1 MADEDNV
8 IDVEAEEIPDSA
20 DNLPAVIPRPKSKD
34 RGTHGSAK
42 PMPQDAAAPSPG
54 RDWSTYSRPERRCTA
69 HSSRTGEQCKNVAIK
84 GHNVCRYHGGAAKQI
99 KRAAQTRLD
108 NAAEVM
114 AKQLL
119 NIALSADSEAVMLAA
134 VKDALDRTIG
144 KAPTTVEIG
153 PTKPY
158 EEVLGDV
165 FGGIS
170 PMSREESRRAR
181 GLPEEDSYPPA
192 AVYAEGVE
200 GLPPTHGDPDLPTP
214 PPDQQARRESVDL
227 TTYLREGAS
236 RSDQADDY
244 ASRYEDL
251 RPEYVSREGDSYS
264 QPGGPRQPRPRRFDR
279 QPQPEPPV
287 RHITGDA
294 AFALANEA
302 NRAIGAL
309 PEQKAITSPHKRYSR
324 P

>member
-1 MADEDNV
+1 MPDEDNV
-8 IDVEAEEIPDSA
+8 IDVEAVEIEES
-20 DNLPAVIPRPKSKD
+20 DNLPAVIPKPIAKEKV
-34 RGTHGSAK
+34 THGRAE
-42 PMPQDAAAPSPG
+42 PMSQDAAAPSPG

-84 GHNVCRYHGGAAKQI
+84 GHTVCRYHGGAAKQI

-119 NIALSADSEAVMLAA
+119 GIAMSADSEAVKLAA

-158 EEVLGDV
+158 EEVLDSV
-165 FGGIS
+165 FEGIS
-170 PMSREESRRAR
+170 PMTREESRRAR
-181 GLPEEDSYPPA
+181 GLPDEDDIQPA
-192 AVYAEGVE
+192 AQYAESE
-200 GLPPTHGDPDLPTP
+200 GLLPPTRGDLDDPTDHLGDTPRRQSVDPTTYPREPDHQGDPAGDPRPT
-214 PPDQQARRESVDL
+214 QAGEQR
-227 TTYLREGAS
+227 A
-236 RSDQADDY
+236 AY
-244 ASRYEDL
+244 ADL
-251 RPEYVSREGDSYS
+251 RPR
-264 QPGGPRQPRPRRFDR
+264 
-279 QPQPEPPV
+279 PV
-287 RHITGDA
+287 RRPTVHVTGEDA
-294 AFALANEA
+294 IAAANAA

-309 PEQKAITSPHKRYSR
+309 PEPRAIESRHKRYPR